1 MLRVGLT
8 GGPGSGK
15 STIARMFQARGA
27 HIIDADEVARAVVQ
41 PGRPALEAIAKAFGP
56 GVLHP
61 DGTLNRAA
69 LGQIV
74 FSDAEARTRLNAI
87 IHPRIFEE
95 EDRLLGELEAQD
107 PDGVVVLDA
116 ALLIEAG
123 GMDRMDVVVAV
134 DVDEETQLKRL
145 VQKKGLSAS
154 EVRARLSAQLPTAQK
169 VALAHH
175 VICNRDSLEAT
186 EAQVEA
192 LWAELLARA
201 REKKKGVDRRLRD
214 R

>member
-56 GVLHP
+56 GVLNP
-61 DGTLNRAA
+61 DGTLNRTA

-74 FSDAEARTRLNAI
+74 FSDAEARARLNAI

-95 EDRLLGELEAQD
+95 EDRLLRELEAQD

-134 DVDEETQLKRL
+134 DVDEETQLHRL
-145 VQKKGLSAS
+145 VQKKGLSPS
-154 EVRARLSAQLPTAQK
+154 EARARLSAQLPTAQK

-175 VICNRDSLEAT
+175 VIRNRDSLEAT

-192 LWAELLARA
+192 LWAEFLARA
-201 REKKKGVDRRLRD
+201 REKKKRLTGG
-214 R
+214 